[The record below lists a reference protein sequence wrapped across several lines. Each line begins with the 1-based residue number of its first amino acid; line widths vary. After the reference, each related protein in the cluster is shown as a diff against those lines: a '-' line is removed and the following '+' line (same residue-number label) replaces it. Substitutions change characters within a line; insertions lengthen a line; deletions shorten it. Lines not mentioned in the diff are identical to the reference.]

1 MVYQYLA
8 VREGGEM
15 VKGKLSAISEEMATS
30 LLDYAGYR
38 VISLKTFA
46 PFFSLDTLL
55 SRFSRT
61 KPAEVILF
69 YRQLALLLESGMDI
83 ISALEILRSQGDKY
97 IWRKVLR
104 DMIDDLR
111 AGNPLSKAMEK
122 HPSVFSALGRQSLR
136 VGEQAGGVEG
146 ILRQVAEYIQKELN
160 AAKGIKSALTYPVI
174 ALIATVVVVA
184 ILLGFVL
191 PSFGVFYESVGAE
204 LPAITRMMMDF
215 GVAFR
220 RHMLVLAVAL
230 VALTVGAVAYTRTE
244 QGRLVKDR
252 LVLKLPVVGRV
263 SHLKELARSCR
274 SISLLYHAGLPL
286 TEVMPLVVSSL
297 SNKAIIRAVES
308 VHQDML
314 KGEGLS
320 RPMGKSRLFLPM
332 MVRMVKVGEET
343 GNLDVTLLAVA
354 ESFETEAK
362 DKSDSLI
369 ALIQPAMTIII
380 GGIIGIIALS
390 MISAMYSIYG
400 QTF

>member
-8 VREGGEM
+8 VREGGGM

-38 VISLKTFA
+38 VISLKV
-46 PFFSLDTLL
+46 FSPLFSMDTVF
-55 SRFSRT
+55 SRFSRA
-61 KPAEVILF
+61 KPTEIILF

-83 ISALEILRSQGDKY
+83 ISALEILRSQADKY
-97 IWRKVLR
+97 IWRKVMR

-122 HPSVFSALGRQSLR
+122 HPSVFSSLCRQSVR
-136 VGEQAGGVEG
+136 VGEQAGGIEG
-146 ILRQVAEYIQKELN
+146 ILRQVADYTQKELT
-160 AAKGIKSALTYPVI
+160 AAKGIKSALTYPVL

-191 PSFGVFYESVGAE
+191 PAFAGFYDSVGAK
-204 LPAITRMMMDF
+204 LPAITRIMMDF

-220 RHMLVLAVAL
+220 KYMLFIVAVLAV
-230 VALTVGAVAYTRTE
+230 VVIGGVVYTRTG

-252 LVLKLPVVGRV
+252 VFLKLPVLGRI
-263 SHLKELARSCR
+263 SHLKELSRACR

-297 SNKAIIRAVES
+297 SNRAIIRAVEG

-320 RPMGKSRLFLPM
+320 RPMMKRSLFLPM

-343 GNLDVTLLAVA
+343 GNLDVTLLSVA
-354 ESFETEAK
+354 EGFETEAK
-362 DKSDSLI
+362 DKSDTLI
-369 ALIQPAMTIII
+369 ALIQPTMTVVI

-390 MISAMYSIYG
+390 MISAMYSLYG